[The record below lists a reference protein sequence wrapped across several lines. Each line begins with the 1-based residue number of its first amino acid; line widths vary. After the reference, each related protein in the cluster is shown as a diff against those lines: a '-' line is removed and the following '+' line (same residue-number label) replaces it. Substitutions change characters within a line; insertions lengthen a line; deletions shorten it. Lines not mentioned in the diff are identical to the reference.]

1 MAAALAPM
9 EALLAA
15 ELPEGAGWQYEP
27 KWDGFRCLARR
38 DGAEVTLTS
47 KSGKPLARY
56 FPEVVEMLHGVAEKR
71 FLLDGELIISVGDV
85 LSFDAL
91 QLRLHPAES
100 RVRKLAKETPA
111 ELMLFDLL
119 ELGGKS
125 LLDQPLAKRRE
136 ALQRFFARNAVPG
149 MHLSPVTTD
158 RDAALA
164 WLEQSGGALDGV
176 IAKRLDLEYRP
187 GERAMIKVKQQRT
200 ADCVVGGFRYAEKKK
215 EVGSLLLGLYDDQG
229 LLDHVGFTSA
239 IPAKDRPALTK
250 KLEKLIQPPGF
261 TGNAPGGPSRWNTAR
276 TTQWQPL
283 KPLARGRGALRPG
296 DRAPLSPRH
305 RLPALAARQGA
316 AAMYLRAAR
325 AGAQA
330 IRAPG
335 AVRAMTQKLMA
346 DLFDTPLIAGLKYEE
361 ELIGDAE
368 ERALIERL
376 SVLDLTPFRF
386 HGWLGNRKTQ
396 SFGWRYDFDD
406 RASRGPSRCRTGSSR

>member
-1 MAAALAPM
+1 MTAPLAPM

-15 ELPEGAGWQYEP
+15 ELPEGEGWQFEP

-38 DGAEVTLTS
+38 DRAEVTLTS

-56 FPEVVEMLHGVAEKR
+56 FPEVVEKLHDVAEKH

-149 MHLSPVTTD
+149 IHLSPVTTD

-176 IAKRLDLEYRP
+176 IAKRTTQEYRS

-200 ADCVVGGFRYAEKKK
+200 ADCVVGGFRYAEKKR

-239 IPAKDRPALTK
+239 IPAKDRPALTE

-261 TGNAPGGPSRWNTAR
+261 TGSAPGGPSRWNTAR

-283 KPLARGRGALRPG
+283 KPLL
-296 DRAPLSPRH
+296 
-305 RLPALAARQGA
+305 
-316 AAMYLRAAR
+316 
-325 AGAQA
+325 
-330 IRAPG
+330 
-335 AVRAMTQKLMA
+335 VV
-346 DLFDTPLIAGLKYEE
+346 E
-361 ELIGDAE
+361 
-368 ERALIERL
+368 
-376 SVLDLTPFRF
+376 V
-386 HGWLGNRKTQ
+386 
-396 SFGWRYDFDD
+396 RYDQVTARRFRHGTGFLRWRPDKAP
-406 RASRGPSRCRTGSSR
+406 RQCTFEQLAPELKPSELQELFAQ